1 MSCEKISIRT
11 YAHTLT
17 CRWTTPKKT
26 QKNCEGN
33 IGHHLKKKKKRTPKV
48 FQRLYVFHLYA
59 QRNHSLKQ
67 VWEVGTFHKEEWKN
81 VANVFNCKLPTS
93 SKFEKDSTD
102 NNLLSKKIKRH
113 HIFSFPATPRLLG
126 TPTFR
131 TEKDHHNPNE
141 LVLIPQYATRSNQR
155 NIVSE
160 SWRTS
165 EICILPLPES
175 GHDRKELPSPHHVI
189 QVGTIASINPQALR
203 RLFVCLYVY
212 FLKCFTFRHWL

>member
-1 MSCEKISIRT
+1 MCKFPT
-11 YAHTLT
+11 
-17 CRWTTPKKT
+17 
-26 QKNCEGN
+26 
-33 IGHHLKKKKKRTPKV
+33 
-48 FQRLYVFHLYA
+48 
-59 QRNHSLKQ
+59 LKQ

-131 TEKDHHNPNE
+131 TEKGRHNPNE

-165 EICILPLPES
+165 ENLYSTFARIRARPLGAPIS
-175 GHDRKELPSPHHVI
+175 APCHPSWYHSFNKS
-189 QVGTIASINPQALR
+189 TSTAASLC
-203 RLFVCLYVY
+203 LFVCLLSQVFY
-212 FLKCFTFRHWL
+212 FPPLAIK

>member
-1 MSCEKISIRT
+1 M
-11 YAHTLT
+11 
-17 CRWTTPKKT
+17 
-26 QKNCEGN
+26 
-33 IGHHLKKKKKRTPKV
+33 
-48 FQRLYVFHLYA
+48 
-59 QRNHSLKQ
+59 
-67 VWEVGTFHKEEWKN
+67 WEVGTFHKEEWKN

-131 TEKDHHNPNE
+131 TEKDRHNPNE

-165 EICILPLPES
+165 ENLYSTFAPNQGTTARS
-175 GHDRKELPSPHHVI
+175 SHPHHVI